1 MQYLFLAFAA
11 LAVAAFA
18 PLEITLSLVAVIGLV
33 SFVVKV
39 TAAKIIGPISIK
51 DAARSV
57 AWAFSLLAAAVLCVL
72 WASGGQLQ
80 MEGIAALV
88 LIGGLFASF
97 VLGFKIALETSFG
110 SSAAIA
116 AISTAVSA
124 VALLALRPVLF

>member
-1 MQYLFLAFAA
+1 MQYLFLAFAV

-18 PLEITLSLVAVIGLV
+18 PVKISLSLVAVIGLV
-33 SFVVKV
+33 SLVVKV

-72 WASGGQLQ
+72 WGSGGQLQ

-110 SSAAIA
+110 ASAAIA
-116 AISTAVSA
+116 AISTAVSTA
-124 VALLALRPVLF
+124 ALLALRPVLF